1 MKLHLRLQQN
11 FLSEEMIK
19 DETFSLHLF
28 CYFVRILT
36 GITVNLYTVVVFCT

>member
-11 FLSEEMIK
+11 FPSEEMIK
-19 DETFSLHLF
+19 DETFSLHFF

-36 GITVNLYTVVVFCT
+36 DITVNLYTLVVYCT